1 MSRSR
6 KKYTKLKIIVP
17 PSSHSY
23 YDSGRTVGG
32 ASKNTQENSR
42 EGCSQG
48 GAEVEEEKDDLRE
61 KISGQ
66 ALIEKNQKMKKET
79 NKLKKLF
86 KELPE
91 KKKKIA
97 EKLIENAS
105 FMSITLDELKED
117 IKIYGVKE
125 TYVNGKDQFG
135 FKESI
140 ESKTYGTMVKN
151 YMSII
156 KQLNDMLPEE
166 QKINEDDEFERFN
179 DSL

>member
-1 MSRSR
+1 M
-6 KKYTKLKIIVP
+6 
-17 PSSHSY
+17 
-23 YDSGRTVGG
+23 
-32 ASKNTQENSR
+32 
-42 EGCSQG
+42 
-48 GAEVEEEKDDLRE
+48 EEEKADIRE

-66 ALIEKNQKMKKET
+66 ELIDKNKKITKET

-91 KKKKIA
+91 NKKKMA

-117 IKIYGVKE
+117 IKLYGVKE

-140 ESKTYGTMVKN
+140 ESKPYNAMVKN
-151 YMSII
+151 YMNIM

-166 QKINEDDEFERFN
+166 KKVDIDDEFERFN
-179 DSL
+179 GGI

>member
-1 MSRSR
+1 MGVQ
-6 KKYTKLKIIVP
+6 KIHKSFYVR
-17 PSSHSY
+17 
-23 YDSGRTVGG
+23 GVV
-32 ASKNTQENSR
+32 
-42 EGCSQG
+42 QG
-48 GAEVEEEKDDLRE
+48 GVDVEEEKADIRE

-66 ALIEKNQKMKKET
+66 ELINKNKKITKET

-91 KKKKIA
+91 NKKKMA

-140 ESKTYGTMVKN
+140 ESKSYNVMVKN
-151 YMSII
+151 YMNII
-156 KQLNDMLPEE
+156 KQLNDMLPEDK
-166 QKINEDDEFERFN
+166 KINEDDEFERFN
-179 DSL
+179 GSL

>member
-1 MSRSR
+1 MG
-6 KKYTKLKIIVP
+6 LQKIHESFYVR
-17 PSSHSY
+17 
-23 YDSGRTVGG
+23 GVV
-32 ASKNTQENSR
+32 
-42 EGCSQG
+42 QG
-48 GAEVEEEKDDLRE
+48 GVDVEEEKVDMRE

-66 ALIEKNQKMKKET
+66 ELIDKNKKITKET

-91 KKKKIA
+91 NKKKMT

-140 ESKTYGTMVKN
+140 ESKTYNTMVKN
-151 YMSII
+151 YMNII
-156 KQLNDMLPEE
+156 KQLNDMLPEDK
-166 QKINEDDEFERFN
+166 KINEDDEFERFN

>member
-1 MSRSR
+1 MRG
-6 KKYTKLKIIVP
+6 V
-17 PSSHSY
+17 
-23 YDSGRTVGG
+23 V
-32 ASKNTQENSR
+32 
-42 EGCSQG
+42 QG
-48 GAEVEEEKDDLRE
+48 GVDVEEEKVDMRE

-66 ALIEKNQKMKKET
+66 ELIDKNKKITKET

-91 KKKKIA
+91 NKKKMA

-140 ESKTYGTMVKN
+140 ESKTYNTMVKN
-151 YMSII
+151 YMNII
-156 KQLNDMLPEE
+156 KQLNDMLPEDK
-166 QKINEDDEFERFN
+166 KINEDDEFERFN
-179 DSL
+179 GSL

>member
-1 MSRSR
+1 M
-6 KKYTKLKIIVP
+6 
-17 PSSHSY
+17 
-23 YDSGRTVGG
+23 GG
-32 ASKNTQENSR
+32 ASKNTQGNSR
-42 EGCSQG
+42 DGCSQG
-48 GAEVEEEKDDLRE
+48 GEEVEEEKDDLRE

-66 ALIEKNQKMKKET
+66 ALIEKNQKIKKET

-97 EKLIENAS
+97 EKLTENAS

-117 IKIYGVKE
+117 IKIHGVKE

-166 QKINEDDEFERFN
+166 RKINEDDEFERFN

>member
-1 MSRSR
+1 M
-6 KKYTKLKIIVP
+6 
-17 PSSHSY
+17 
-23 YDSGRTVGG
+23 
-32 ASKNTQENSR
+32 
-42 EGCSQG
+42 
-48 GAEVEEEKDDLRE
+48 EEENRDLRE
-61 KISGQ
+61 KLSGQ
-66 ALIEKNQKMKKET
+66 ALIEKNQKIKKET

-91 KKKKIA
+91 NKKKMA

-140 ESKTYGTMVKN
+140 ENKTYNTMVKN
-151 YMSII
+151 YMNII
-156 KQLNDMLPEE
+156 KQLNDMLPENK
-166 QKINEDDEFERFN
+166 KINEDDEFERFN

>member
-1 MSRSR
+1 M
-6 KKYTKLKIIVP
+6 
-17 PSSHSY
+17 
-23 YDSGRTVGG
+23 
-32 ASKNTQENSR
+32 
-42 EGCSQG
+42 
-48 GAEVEEEKDDLRE
+48 EEEKSNLRE
-61 KISGQ
+61 KLSGQ
-66 ALIEKNQKMKKET
+66 ALIEKNQKIRKET

-86 KELPE
+86 KELPNN
-91 KKKKIA
+91 KKKMA

-105 FMSITLDELKED
+105 FMSITLDELNED

-140 ESKTYGTMVKN
+140 ESISYGTMVKN

-166 QKINEDDEFERFN
+166 KKINEDDEFERFN
-179 DSL
+179 GSL

>member
-1 MSRSR
+1 MGVQ
-6 KKYTKLKIIVP
+6 KIHESFYVR
-17 PSSHSY
+17 
-23 YDSGRTVGG
+23 GVV
-32 ASKNTQENSR
+32 
-42 EGCSQG
+42 QG
-48 GAEVEEEKDDLRE
+48 GVDVEEEKVDMRE

-66 ALIEKNQKMKKET
+66 ELIDKNKKITKET

-91 KKKKIA
+91 NKKKMA

-140 ESKTYGTMVKN
+140 ESKTYNTMVKN
-151 YMSII
+151 YMNII
-156 KQLNDMLPEE
+156 KQLNDMLPEDK
-166 QKINEDDEFERFN
+166 KINEDDEFERFN
-179 DSL
+179 GSL

>member
-1 MSRSR
+1 M
-6 KKYTKLKIIVP
+6 
-17 PSSHSY
+17 
-23 YDSGRTVGG
+23 
-32 ASKNTQENSR
+32 
-42 EGCSQG
+42 
-48 GAEVEEEKDDLRE
+48 EEEKGNLRE
-61 KISGQ
+61 KLSGQ
-66 ALIEKNQKMKKET
+66 ALIQKNKEIKKET

-91 KKKKIA
+91 NKKKMA

-117 IKIYGVKE
+117 IKVYGVKE

-140 ESKTYGTMVKN
+140 ESKTYNAMVKN
-151 YMSII
+151 YMNIM

-166 QKINEDDEFERFN
+166 KKIDVDDEFERFN
-179 DSL
+179 GGI